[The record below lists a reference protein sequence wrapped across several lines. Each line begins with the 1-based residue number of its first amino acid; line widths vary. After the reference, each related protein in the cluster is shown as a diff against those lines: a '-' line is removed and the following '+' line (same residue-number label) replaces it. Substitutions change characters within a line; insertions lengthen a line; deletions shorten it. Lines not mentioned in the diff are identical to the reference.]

1 MLINNS
7 ILSIVIPT
15 RNRAEYLKETLYNLI
30 ENLIY
35 NIEIIIVDGNSS
47 DNTFDIINEL
57 SSTYQN
63 IKYFKLTDNK
73 GFDFDLNYGIINST
87 SKFCWMFSDDDI
99 VQGKD
104 LNIIIEK
111 INYLQDHNLILLNA
125 SIYNIDFTEVL
136 QNKFI
141 DLKTKSGNDAQEIFD
156 SFISYLSFFG
166 GCIINRNYWIK
177 ADSEKYFGT
186 LFVHIGVIFS
196 DKRIKWHWISEPYIK
211 IRYGNAS
218 WAKNSLEIWLTL
230 WPNLLNSLNIINKNA
245 INKQIYTTP
254 LIHLKKFILFKALGT
269 YNNAKANKVYKTYD
283 EFYLKIIQFIVNLI
297 PRKICFTI
305 SIILAKIFKKHTIL
319 YDLKNIKKTNNKK
332 T

>member
-1 MLINNS
+1 
-7 ILSIVIPT
+7 
-15 RNRAEYLKETLYNLI
+15 
-30 ENLIY
+30 
-35 NIEIIIVDGNSS
+35 
-47 DNTFDIINEL
+47 
-57 SSTYQN
+57 
-63 IKYFKLTDNK
+63 
-73 GFDFDLNYGIINST
+73 
-87 SKFCWMFSDDDI
+87 MFSDDDI

-319 YDLKNIKKTNNKK
+319 YERLSTIFAKNKEKMELVHKILTKKIKIAKVNNKK
-332 T
+332 DGGEDNTEKLELKKNLNVKWIADFRDPWTEVYYNNLFDNIKACYRHLQNYGEES